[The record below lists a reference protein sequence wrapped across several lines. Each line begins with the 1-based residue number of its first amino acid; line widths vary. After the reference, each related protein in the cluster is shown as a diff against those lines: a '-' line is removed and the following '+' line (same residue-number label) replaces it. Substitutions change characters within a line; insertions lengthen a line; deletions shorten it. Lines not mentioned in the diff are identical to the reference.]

1 MTKPFVVTD
10 SSDEAQVKKAE
21 RDVEDRDNDIK
32 YILSEPRGR
41 RWMYNMIFEKCHMLS
56 NSFCPDSNTGTAY
69 NEGVRNLGVNLYN
82 DVKGNQPALFM
93 KMLEENHLDE

>member
-10 SSDEAQVKKAE
+10 SSDANQVKKAQQQS
-21 RDVEDRDNDIK
+21 EDRENDIK

-41 RWMYNMIFEKCHMLS
+41 RWLYDLLFDKCHMLG
-56 NSFCPDSNTGTAY
+56 NSFVADSTTGTAY

-82 DVKGNQPALFM
+82 QAKDQQPALFM
-93 KMLEENHLDE
+93 KMLEENHIE